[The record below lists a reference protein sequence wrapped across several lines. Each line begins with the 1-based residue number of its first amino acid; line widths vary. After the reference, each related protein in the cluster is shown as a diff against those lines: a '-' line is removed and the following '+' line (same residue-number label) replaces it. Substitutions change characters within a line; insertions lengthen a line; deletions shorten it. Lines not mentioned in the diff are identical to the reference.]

1 MGSLMMQASV
11 TANAAAA
18 VSFLHF
24 NGTTDATGCSNEAA
38 GWMVG

>member
-11 TANAAAA
+11 TANAAA

-24 NGTTDATGCSNEAA
+24 NGTTDATGCSNEAT